1 MKADYEQ
8 KILFIAHRQKIC
20 NIFCISSK
28 NAHKNYPTKKNQ
40 MVLYIRDK
48 ISTSTK
54 ASAALYNVMS
64 ITKKPSAKKN
74 NKT

>member
-1 MKADYEQ
+1 
-8 KILFIAHRQKIC
+8 
-20 NIFCISSK
+20 
-28 NAHKNYPTKKNQ
+28 

>member
-1 MKADYEQ
+1 
-8 KILFIAHRQKIC
+8 
-20 NIFCISSK
+20 
-28 NAHKNYPTKKNQ
+28 

-74 NKT
+74 NKTLEKLKKNESLG